1 MASRDK
7 KRSINKRNKKKFY
20 TTTKSKVACT
30 KRRRSLTKFGKSI
43 AAAKPTKLSVGYDD
57 LVKGLVKDL
66 VTENGSN
73 VGLQKLIDKDF
84 PFVSEIKPVENP
96 EPISIPRNS
105 EVFKRYQ
112 KSIRKIRK
120 TD

>member
-30 KRRRSLTKFGKSI
+30 KRRRSLTKFGKMT
-43 AAAKPTKLSVGYDD
+43 AAAEPTKPSVGYD
-57 LVKGLVKDL
+57 LVKGLVKGL
-66 VTENGSN
+66 VKENGSN

-84 PFVSEIKPVENP
+84 PFVSKMEQVKDPK
-96 EPISIPRNS
+96 PISIPRNS

-112 KSIRKIRK
+112 KSILKIRK
-120 TD
+120 TY

>member
-30 KRRRSLTKFGKSI
+30 KRRRSLTKFGKMRT
-43 AAAKPTKLSVGYDD
+43 AAKPTELSVGYDD
-57 LVKGLVKDL
+57 LVKDL

-73 VGLQKLIDKDF
+73 VGLQKLIDEDF
-84 PFVSEIKPVENP
+84 PFVSKIKPVKNP

-112 KSIRKIRK
+112 ESIK